1 MPSAFRTWCCSATLL
16 ACLGGPLA
24 AVDPTQ
30 RPLVDIALPGMEAKF
45 INNAADQVAIA
56 RAANATGIDITVK
69 PGSNGYPGVA
79 LKPEGEGALWDL
91 SKVGHVAVTI
101 TNTGAEKLT
110 VSLRIDNP
118 GDWKASPWNGENL
131 SVKPGETRTGVVYF
145 GYSWG
150 KKAYALDPAKVS
162 QVLIFTGNPKKDL
175 NFRVDAITTG
185 GEPGEGPPVP
195 AEQVRIKP
203 KDGVILGAGSA
214 FDAKL
219 VEGKGLTATLGGEG
233 GRQSVRVAV
242 EAGKDG
248 KVSLRSGTGRWALQ
262 DHLAVRLKLRN
273 DGAAPVQGKAVLE
286 SNGGASDEIAVDI
299 AAGASAEVVVPFA
312 SASVADPAVKNSGS
326 RYNSDAASAVTLN
339 LAKGEAAR
347 SLVIDEVV
355 AFLPVTDI
363 PAWVGVKPPGEGEWT
378 KTFSDEFDGTTI
390 DTAKWNIYTANY
402 WDKRTHFSKDNV
414 IVGNGTVK
422 LHYEKKT
429 GLHNDDP
436 KEKTT
441 DYACGFLDTYGK
453 WTQRYG
459 YFEARFK
466 APRAPGLWP
475 AFWTM
480 PDRGV
485 EAGEQWKRASTHNGG
500 MELDIFEHLTRW
512 GPHRYNIAHHWD
524 GYQKEHKAN
533 GTSNAYVGPDK
544 DGFITAAVLWEPGRT
559 TYYGNGKVVLK
570 WEDPRICSIPS
581 YPILYMVSG
590 GWDNSPL
597 DDAQL
602 PADFEIDWIRIWQ
615 RKDLAELPA
624 APAPAKP

>member
-1 MPSAFRTWCCSATLL
+1 MLPTLRSVCCSATLL
-16 ACLGGPLA
+16 ALLAAPLA

-30 RPLVDIALPGMEAKF
+30 RPLIELEKPGTEAKLVP
-45 INNAADQVAIA
+45 NDAAQVVVA
-56 RAANATGIDITVK
+56 RAANGSGIDVTIK
-69 PGSNGYPGVA
+69 PGANGYPGISI
-79 LKPEGEGALWDL
+79 KPEGEGAVWDL
-91 SKVGHVAVTI
+91 SKVGHVGFTI
-101 TNTGAEKLT
+101 TNTGAAATT
-110 VSLRIDNP
+110 VSLRVDNA
-118 GDWKASPWNGENL
+118 GDWKTNPWNGENL
-131 SVKPGETRTGVVYF
+131 SLKAGETKTGVIYF
-145 GYSWG
+145 GHSWG
-150 KKAYALDPAKVS
+150 KKGFALDPAKVS
-162 QVLIFTGNPKKDL
+162 QVLVFTGNPKKDVT
-175 NFRVDAITTG
+175 FRIDAITTG
-185 GEPGEGPPVP
+185 GEPGEAPAIPVD
-195 AEQVRIKP
+195 QIRTRP
-203 KDGVILGAGSA
+203 KGGVILGAGSA
-214 FDAKL
+214 LEAKQ
-219 VEGKGLTATLGGEG
+219 VEGKGLTASLAGEG
-233 GRQSVRVAV
+233 GKQSVSVAV

-248 KVSLRSGTGRWALQ
+248 RVSLRPAAGRWALQ

-273 DGAAPVQGKAVLE
+273 TGTAAVQGKAVLE
-286 SNGGASDEIAVDI
+286 SNGGTSDDI
-299 AAGASAEVVVPFA
+299 PVQVAAGASAELVIPFG
-312 SASVADPAVKNSGS
+312 SANHVDPAVKNSGT
-326 RYNSDAASAVTLN
+326 RYTSDAASAITLSV
-339 LAKGEAAR
+339 AKGDAAR
-347 SLVIDEVV
+347 ALVIEEAV
-355 AFLPVTDI
+355 AFIPVTDI
-363 PAWVGVKPPGEGEWT
+363 PAWVGVKPPGDGEWT

-390 DTAKWNIYTANY
+390 DTTKWNIYTANY

-459 YFEARFK
+459 FFEARMK
-466 APRAPGLWP
+466 TPRAPGLWP

-485 EAGEQWKRASTHNGG
+485 EAGEQWKRASTHKGG

-512 GPHRYNIAHHWD
+512 GPWRYNIAHHWD
-524 GYQKEHKAN
+524 GYDKEHKAN

-544 DGFITAAVLWEPGRT
+544 DGFITIGVLWEPGRT
-559 TYYGNGKVVLK
+559 TYYGNGKVMLK
-570 WEDPRICSIPS
+570 WEDPRICSIQS

-602 PADFEIDWIRIWQ
+602 PADFEIDWIRVWQ
-615 RKDLAELPA
+615 RKDLAETPV